1 MRTTAAGLTAAAL
14 IGLLAGCSATTEDV
28 SSPDVTISVP
38 SEASSAI
45 ASASGEADAALDA
58 ATEAAEGAGDRL
70 AGLAAA
76 VQPELAADAEQL
88 QQRAEEVCAD
98 IEQGTDEATVTSN
111 TQQLFSGGDVGQ
123 LTEQQAQELV
133 DAIRSTVC
141 P

>member
-14 IGLLAGCSATTEDV
+14 IGLLTACSATTEDV
-28 SSPDVTISVP
+28 STPDVTVSVP

-45 ASASGEADAALDA
+45 ASASEEAGAALDA
-58 ATEAAEGAGDRL
+58 ATEAAEGAWDRL

-76 VQPELAADAEQL
+76 VEPELAADAEQL

-111 TQQLFSGGDVGQ
+111 AQERFSGGDVGQ
-123 LTEQQAQELV
+123 LTEQQAQQLV
-133 DAIRSTVC
+133 EAIRSTVC